1 YVRKPIERL
10 GIAPLTSMFLYGEND
25 RTDRAGDRHSAARR
39 WRASDW
45 RPEIPDSDG
54 LAIWRGSGEWIWR
67 PLANPPVLRSQRFAD
82 DSPRGFGLLQRD
94 RDFNNYQDGVH
105 YERRPSLWVEP
116 LEGWGEGAVQ
126 LIEIPTDDEIHD
138 NIVAMWVPKA
148 PARAGSQYRLRYR
161 LHWLA
166 DE

>member
-1 YVRKPIERL
+1 D
-10 GIAPLTSMFLYGEND
+10 N
-25 RTDRAGDRHSAARR
+25 
-39 WRASDW
+39 
-45 RPEIPDSDG
+45 
-54 LAIWRGSGEWIWR
+54 
-67 PLANPPVLRSQRFAD
+67 NPH
-82 DSPRGFGLLQRD
+82 GFGLLQRD

-166 DE
+166 DEPYP